1 MKPFKTLEEQIEI
14 LRQRNLE
21 FKEEKRA
28 KRYLLDYNYYNIIN
42 YYSKFFMD
50 IKANKYYEGVY
61 FEDILE
67 VHHFDKEIKHSVFKA
82 IMEIERHFKSILA
95 YNYTKIFKDNLYSYL
110 DINNYES
117 NLILDV
123 ANTTSL
129 FSKKISL
136 KSREKNNNSIKHY
149 INNHNSV
156 PFWILVDHLTFGE
169 VIKFYKLNKEKIRN
183 AVVKDLI
190 YFLEDNTKEKSKTQI
205 SSKNINLI
213 LENILELRN
222 VTAHNNILLGL
233 KLRNDL
239 PYLDDIH
246 SKLNINKTD
255 NRQSFYHSILY
266 FQLFLTKNQYE
277 QLENGLKKR
286 IKKLKNKINEA
297 YYNEIVSS
305 LGFPLEYLNS
315 INKK

>member
-14 LRQRNLE
+14 LKQRNLK
-21 FKEEKRA
+21 FKDEERA

-42 YYSKFFMD
+42 YYSKFFMN
-50 IKANKYYEGVY
+50 IKVNKYYEGVY

-67 VHHFDKEIKHSVFKA
+67 VHHFDKEIKHSVFKS

-190 YFLEDNTKEKSKTQI
+190 YFWKIIQKRK
-205 SSKNINLI
+205 
-213 LENILELRN
+213 
-222 VTAHNNILLGL
+222 L
-233 KLRNDL
+233 KL
-239 PYLDDIH
+239 
-246 SKLNINKTD
+246 K
-255 NRQSFYHSILY
+255 YH
-266 FQLFLTKNQYE
+266 
-277 QLENGLKKR
+277 LK
-286 IKKLKNKINEA
+286 I
-297 YYNEIVSS
+297 
-305 LGFPLEYLNS
+305 
-315 INKK
+315 